1 MRTKLIDF
9 LLDKKSKGL
18 PMNIGEGMSKLNI
31 TGHEGGSMGK
41 QVIVFR
47 QEWEKIINKG
57 YENYRW
63 FSMV

>member
-1 MRTKLIDF
+1 MNSQLIDF

-47 QEWEKIINKG
+47 QEWEKNNK
-57 YENYRW
+57 
-63 FSMV
+63 